1 MAKFHE
7 FKNLSVLYAEDD
19 IELRTITEQ
28 TLRLIVGNVYAV
40 ADGEEALRVFEN
52 NRIDILILDIYMGNI
67 SGLDVARKIRETN
80 DKVPIVIVSGSIATA
95 DLLEACK
102 LNLVEYIYKPIEFNV
117 LIKVLY
123 TAVDRLR
130 AQGLLFAKI
139 SDNISYDYFAKA
151 FIDQHGEK
159 TLLTKNE
166 INAIEL
172 LIANRG
178 QVVTY
183 EMFSNLSDEEMSDGA
198 LKNLILRLRKKM
210 VEDNNLRNLAKIGY
224 MLT

>member
-19 IELRTITEQ
+19 VELRTITEQ
-28 TLRLIVGNVYAV
+28 TLRLIVGNVFAV
-40 ADGEEALRVFEN
+40 ADGEEALSVFEN
-52 NRIDILILDIYMGNI
+52 NRIDILILDIYMGNV
-67 SGLDVARKIRETN
+67 SGLEVARKIRESN
-80 DKVPIVIVSGSIATA
+80 DKVPIVIVSGSIATE
-95 DLLEACK
+95 DLLQACK

-139 SDNISYDYFAKA
+139 SDNISYDYYAKA
-151 FIDQHGEK
+151 IVNQKGEK

-166 INAIEL
+166 INALEL